1 MYRERKLGTDDY
13 ARDAKRV
20 RDNAIEWI
28 KRAQSKRLG
37 GLRKAPQF
45 GGLLASIADVFLLR
59 PADALLLRR

>member
-28 KRAQSKRLG
+28 KRAVEAAEAGNDEIAGHILRTQQSV
-37 GLRKAPQF
+37 KAEHRVPF
-45 GGLLASIADVFLLR
+45 G
-59 PADALLLRR
+59 